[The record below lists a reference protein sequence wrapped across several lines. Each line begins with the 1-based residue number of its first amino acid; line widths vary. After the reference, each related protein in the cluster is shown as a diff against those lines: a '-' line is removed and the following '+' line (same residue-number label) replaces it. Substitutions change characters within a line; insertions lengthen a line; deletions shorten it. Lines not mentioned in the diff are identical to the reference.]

1 MNDATIISALSL
13 VPRNRVTRAMGT
25 FARTALPRA
34 LHRAFL
40 RWYIRHYGVDMTE
53 CIGDIDDFRDFTEF
67 FTRPLKDGLRPV
79 AQDAD
84 ALVSPC
90 DGKVYTCGRIV
101 DGNLEQGHGIPFS
114 AAELLGGAD
123 EPDGSRYDGG
133 HYAIIYLSPRDY
145 HRVHTPREG
154 TVTRFHYV
162 PGELWPV
169 FPAATREVRGLF
181 ARNER
186 LTTFLQTDRGE
197 IAEAMIGAFGV
208 GRIKVVFDDTI
219 SNQGLPRA
227 NVTLPAPRALGRCEE
242 LGRFEMGSTVILLLP
257 PTRDGSALRFTVA
270 PGEPVR
276 LGQVIARW
284 GP

>member
-13 VPRNRVTRAMGT
+13 VPRNRVTRAMGDY
-25 FARTALPRA
+25 FARRSLPRA

-40 RWYIRHYGVDMTE
+40 RWYIGHYGVDMTE
-53 CIGDIDDFRDFTEF
+53 CEGGIDDFRDFTEF
-67 FTRPLKDGLRPV
+67 FTRPLRPGLRPV
-79 AQDAD
+79 NEDAD

-101 DGNLEQGHGIPFS
+101 EGQLDQGEGMPFS

-123 EPDGSRYDGG
+123 EPDASRYDGG
-133 HYAIIYLSPRDY
+133 HYVIIYLSPRDY
-145 HRVHTPREG
+145 HRIHTPREG
-154 TVTRFHYV
+154 KVTRFHYV

-169 FPAATREVRGLF
+169 FPAATREVKGLF
-181 ARNER
+181 ERNER
-186 LTTFLQTDRGE
+186 LTAFLQTDRGE

-208 GRIKVVFDDTI
+208 GRIKVVFDDTV

-227 NVTLPAPRALGRCEE
+227 NVTLPEPRAVARCEE
-242 LGRFEMGSTVILLLP
+242 IGRFEMGSTVILLLP
-257 PTRDGSALRFTVA
+257 PGDLRFTVA

-276 LGQVIARW
+276 LGQVLARW
-284 GP
+284 A